1 MSILITGANGLIG
14 SDLVKKLSNKHKIF
28 GIYRTKND
36 EVKKIKNVIWIK
48 HDLKK
53 YFKKKLKPSPKFII
67 HCAVDQE
74 SSQKKSISDYIDTNV
89 TILKN
94 MANYA
99 KDNKVKLI
107 INLSSVEVYGDIKKK
122 LLDEN
127 YLPQNQNTYGLT
139 KLLSEQ
145 MLYGQKIN
153 FINIRLPGVLC
164 EPFQKKFTRPWLNN
178 VFNKMKK
185 DQDILVHNTKGKFNN
200 VIDTDEIVKFI
211 KFLIK
216 KNISIRDTFNFVSLK
231 PIILK
236 DILYIAKKKLNSKSK
251 IIEIKNYNKNSFYIS
266 TKKLEKKFKYKNQS
280 TKKIVEKY
288 LDNFIQCT
296 KTQ

>member
-1 MSILITGANGLIG
+1 MTVLITGANGLIG

-48 HDLKK
+48 YDLKK
-53 YFKKKLKPSPKFII
+53 NFKKKLKPSPKFII

-74 SSQKKSISDYIDTNV
+74 ASKKKSISDYINSNV
-89 TILKN
+89 NILKN

-178 VFNKMKK
+178 IFNKMQKN
-185 DQDILVHNTKGKFNN
+185 QNIVVHNIKSKFNN
-200 VIDTDEIVKFI
+200 VINTEEIVKFV

-216 KNISIRDTFNFVSLK
+216 KDITIRDTFNFVSLK
-231 PIILK
+231 PIVLK
-236 DILYIAKKKLNSKSK
+236 DIFNMAKKKLNSKSK
-251 IIEIKNYNKNSFYIS
+251 ITEIKDYKNNSFYIS
-266 TKKLEKKFKYKNQS
+266 TKKLEQELKYKTQS
-280 TKKIVEKY
+280 TKNIIEKH
-288 LDNFIQCT
+288 LKNLI
-296 KTQ
+296 

>member
-36 EVKKIKNVIWIK
+36 EVKKIKNVIWINY
-48 HDLKK
+48 DLKK
-53 YFKKKLKPSPKFII
+53 NFKKKLKPSPKFII
-67 HCAVDQE
+67 HCAVDQAD
-74 SSQKKSISDYIDTNV
+74 SKKKSISDYINSNV
-89 TILKN
+89 NILKN

-107 INLSSVEVYGDIKKK
+107 INLSSVDVYGDIKKK

-145 MLYGQKIN
+145 VLYGQKIN

-178 VFNKMKK
+178 VFNKMQKN
-185 DQDILVHNTKGKFNN
+185 QNIVVHNIKSKFNN
-200 VIDTDEIVKFI
+200 VIDTEEIVKFV

-216 KNISIRDTFNFVSLK
+216 KDITIRDTFNFVSLK

-236 DILYIAKKKLNSKSK
+236 DIFNIAKKKLNSKSK
-251 IIEIKNYNKNSFYIS
+251 ITEIKDYKKNSFYIS
-266 TKKLEKKFKYKNQS
+266 TKKLEQKLKYKTQS
-280 TKKIVEKY
+280 TKNIIEKY
-288 LDNFIQCT
+288 LENFI
-296 KTQ
+296 

>member
-1 MSILITGANGLIG
+1 MTILITGANGLIG

-48 HDLKK
+48 YDLKK
-53 YFKKKLKPSPKFII
+53 NFKKKLKPSPKFII
-67 HCAVDQE
+67 HCAVAQE
-74 SSQKKSISDYIDTNV
+74 TSKKKSISDYIDSNV

-145 MLYGQKIN
+145 VLYGQKIN

-178 VFNKMKK
+178 VFNKMQKN
-185 DQDILVHNTKGKFNN
+185 QNIVVHNIKSKFNN
-200 VIDTDEIVKFI
+200 VIDTEEIVKFV

-216 KNISIRDTFNFVSLK
+216 KDITIRDTFNFVSLK

-236 DILYIAKKKLNSKSK
+236 DIFNIAKKKLNSKSK
-251 IIEIKNYNKNSFYIS
+251 ITEIKDYKKNSFYIS
-266 TKKLEKKFKYKNQS
+266 TKKLEQELKYKTQP
-280 TKKIVEKY
+280 TKNIVEKY
-288 LDNFIQCT
+288 LDNLY
-296 KTQ
+296 K

>member
-1 MSILITGANGLIG
+1 MTILITGANGLIG
-14 SDLVKKLSNKHKIF
+14 SDLVKKLSNKYKIY
-28 GIYRTKND
+28 GIYRTKNE

-48 HDLKK
+48 YDLKK
-53 YFKKKLKPSPKFII
+53 NFKKKLKPSPKFII

-74 SSQKKSISDYIDTNV
+74 ASKKKSISDYIDSNV
-89 TILKN
+89 NILKN

-107 INLSSVEVYGDIKKK
+107 INLSSIDVYGDIKKK
-122 LLDEN
+122 IVDEN

-145 MLYGQKIN
+145 VLYGQKIN

-178 VFNKMKK
+178 VFNKMQKN
-185 DQDILVHNTKGKFNN
+185 QNIVVHNIKSKFNN
-200 VIDTDEIVKFI
+200 VIDTEEIVKFV

-216 KNISIRDTFNFVSLK
+216 KDITIRDTFNFVSLK

-236 DILYIAKKKLNSKSK
+236 DIFNIAKKKLNSKSK
-251 IIEIKNYNKNSFYIS
+251 ITEIKDYKNNSFYIS
-266 TKKLEKKFKYKNQS
+266 TKKLEQELKYKTQS
-280 TKKIVEKY
+280 TKNIIEKH
-288 LDNFIQCT
+288 LKNLI
-296 KTQ
+296 

>member
-48 HDLKK
+48 YDLKK
-53 YFKKKLKPSPKFII
+53 NFKKKLKPSPKFII

-74 SSQKKSISDYIDTNV
+74 ASKKKSISDYIDSNV
-89 TILKN
+89 NILKN

-107 INLSSVEVYGDIKKK
+107 INLSSVDVYGDIKKK

-127 YLPQNQNTYGLT
+127 YLPQNQNIYGLT

-145 MLYGQKIN
+145 VLYGQKIN

-178 VFNKMKK
+178 VFNKMQKN
-185 DQDILVHNTKGKFNN
+185 QNIVVHNIKSKFNN
-200 VIDTDEIVKFI
+200 VIDTEEIVKFV

-216 KNISIRDTFNFVSLK
+216 KDITIRDTFNFVSLK

-236 DILYIAKKKLNSKSK
+236 DIFNIAKKKLNSKSK
-251 IIEIKNYNKNSFYIS
+251 ITEIKDYKKNSFYIS
-266 TKKLEKKFKYKNQS
+266 TKKLEQELKYKTQS
-280 TKKIVEKY
+280 TKNVVEKY
-288 LDNFIQCT
+288 LESLY
-296 KTQ
+296 K

>member
-14 SDLVKKLSNKHKIF
+14 RDLVNKLSNKYKIF

-36 EVKKIKNVIWIK
+36 EVKKIKNVMWIR

-53 YFKKKLKPSPKFII
+53 NFKKKLRPNPKFII
-67 HCAVDQE
+67 HCAVDQVT
-74 SSQKKSISDYIDTNV
+74 SKKKRIHNYIDSNIS
-89 TILKN
+89 ILKN
-94 MANYA
+94 ITNYA

-107 INLSSVEVYGDIKKK
+107 INLSSIDVYGDIQKK

-127 YLPQNQNTYGLT
+127 YLPQNQNTYGVI
-139 KLLSEQ
+139 KLLTEQ
-145 MLYGQKIN
+145 TLYAQKIN

-164 EPFQKKFTRPWLNN
+164 EPFQKNFNRPWLNN

-185 DQDILVHNTKGKFNN
+185 NQNIAVHNIKSKFNN
-200 VIDTDEIVKFI
+200 VIDTDEIVKFV

-216 KNISIRDTFNFVSLK
+216 KNITIRDTFNFVSLK

-236 DILYIAKKKLNSKSK
+236 NIFNIAKKKIDSTSK
-251 IIEIKNYNKNSFYIS
+251 ITEIKDHKKNSFCIS
-266 TKKLEKKFKYKNQS
+266 TKKLEQKLKYKTQS
-280 TKKIVEKY
+280 TKNIIEKY
-288 LDNFIQCT
+288 LENFI
-296 KTQ
+296 

>member
-1 MSILITGANGLIG
+1 MTILITGANGLIG

-74 SSQKKSISDYIDTNV
+74 FSKKKSISDYIDSNV

-99 KDNKVKLI
+99 NDNKVKLI

-145 MLYGQKIN
+145 VLYGQKIN

-178 VFNKMKK
+178 VFNKMQKN
-185 DQDILVHNTKGKFNN
+185 QNIVVHNIKSKFNN
-200 VIDTDEIVKFI
+200 VIDTDEIVKFV

-216 KNISIRDTFNFVSLK
+216 KDITIRDTFNFVSLK

-236 DILYIAKKKLNSKSK
+236 DIFNLAKKKLNSKSK
-251 IIEIKNYNKNSFYIS
+251 ITEIKDYKKNSFYIS
-266 TKKLEKKFKYKNQS
+266 TKKLEKKLKYRAQTTKN
-280 TKKIVEKY
+280 IVEKY
-288 LDNFIQCT
+288 LENLH
-296 KTQ
+296 KS

>member
-1 MSILITGANGLIG
+1 MTILITGANGLIG
-14 SDLVKKLSNKHKIF
+14 SDLVKKLSNKYKIY

-48 HDLKK
+48 YDLKK
-53 YFKKKLKPSPKFII
+53 NFKKKLKPSPKFII

-74 SSQKKSISDYIDTNV
+74 ASKKKSISDYIDSNV

-107 INLSSVEVYGDIKKK
+107 INLSSIDVYGNIQKK
-122 LLDEN
+122 LVDEN
-127 YLPQNQNTYGLT
+127 YLPKNQNTYGLT

-145 MLYGQKIN
+145 VLYGQKIN

-178 VFNKMKK
+178 VFNKMQKN
-185 DQDILVHNTKGKFNN
+185 QDIVVHNIKGKFNN
-200 VIDTDEIVKFI
+200 VIDTEEIVKFV

-216 KNISIRDTFNFVSLK
+216 KDITIRDTFNFVSLK

-236 DILYIAKKKLNSKSK
+236 DIFNIAKKKLNSKSK
-251 IIEIKNYNKNSFYIS
+251 ITEIKDYKKNSFYIS
-266 TKKLEKKFKYKNQS
+266 TKKLEQKLKYKTQS
-280 TKKIVEKY
+280 TKNVVEKY
-288 LDNFIQCT
+288 LESLYKFNS
-296 KTQ
+296 

>member
-1 MSILITGANGLIG
+1 MTILITGANGLVG
-14 SDLVKKLSNKHKIF
+14 SRLVKKLSNKHKIF

-48 HDLKK
+48 YDLKK
-53 YFKKKLKPSPKFII
+53 NFKKKLKPSPKYII

-74 SSQKKSISDYIDTNV
+74 SSKKKSISDYIDSNG
-89 TILKN
+89 TILNN
-94 MANYA
+94 MVNYA

-107 INLSSVEVYGDIKKK
+107 INLSSMDVYGDIKKK

-127 YLPQNQNTYGLT
+127 YLPQNQKTSGLS

-145 MLYGQKIN
+145 VLYGQKIN

-178 VFNKMKK
+178 VFNKMQKN
-185 DQDILVHNTKGKFNN
+185 QNIVAHNIKSKFNS
-200 VIDTDEIVKFI
+200 VIDTEEIEKFV

-216 KNISIRDTFNFVSLK
+216 KDITIRDTFNFASLK

-236 DILYIAKKKLNSKSK
+236 DVFNIAKKKLN
-251 IIEIKNYNKNSFYIS
+251 
-266 TKKLEKKFKYKNQS
+266 LEF
-280 TKKIVEKY
+280 
-288 LDNFIQCT
+288 
-296 KTQ
+296 

>member
-14 SDLVKKLSNKHKIF
+14 RDLVNKLSNKYKIF

-36 EVKKIKNVIWIK
+36 EVKKIKNVMWIR

-53 YFKKKLKPSPKFII
+53 NFKKKLRPNPKFII
-67 HCAVDQE
+67 HCAVDQVT
-74 SSQKKSISDYIDTNV
+74 SKKKGIHNYIDSNIS
-89 TILKN
+89 ILKN
-94 MANYA
+94 IANYA

-107 INLSSVEVYGDIKKK
+107 INLSSIDVYGDIQKK

-127 YLPQNQNTYGLT
+127 YLPQNQNTYGMI

-145 MLYGQKIN
+145 TLYAQKIN

-164 EPFQKKFTRPWLNN
+164 EPFQKNFNRPWLNN

-185 DQDILVHNTKGKFNN
+185 NQNIAVHNIKSKFNN
-200 VIDTDEIVKFI
+200 VIDTDEIVKFV

-216 KNISIRDTFNFVSLK
+216 KNITIRDTFNFVSLK

-236 DILYIAKKKLNSKSK
+236 NIFNIAKKKIDSKSK
-251 IIEIKNYNKNSFYIS
+251 ITEIKDYKKNSFYIS
-266 TKKLEKKFKYKNQS
+266 TKKLEQELKYKTQS
-280 TKKIVEKY
+280 TKNIIEKY
-288 LDNFIQCT
+288 LENFI
-296 KTQ
+296 

>member
-28 GIYRTKND
+28 AIYRTKND

-53 YFKKKLKPSPKFII
+53 NFKKKLKPNPKFII
-67 HCAVDQE
+67 HCAVAQE
-74 SSQKKSISDYIDTNV
+74 TSKKKSTSDYVDINI

-94 MANYA
+94 ITNYA

-107 INLSSVEVYGDIKKK
+107 INLSSVYVYGDIKKK
-122 LLDEN
+122 ILDEN

-145 MLYGQKIN
+145 VLYGQKIN

-185 DQDILVHNTKGKFNN
+185 NQDIVVHNIKGKFNN
-200 VIDTDEIVKFI
+200 VIDTEEIVKFV

-216 KNISIRDTFNFVSLK
+216 KDITIRDTFNFVSLK

-236 DILYIAKKKLNSKSK
+236 DIFSIAKRKLNSKSK
-251 IIEIKNYNKNSFYIS
+251 IIEIKDYKKNSFYIS
-266 TKKLEKKFKYKNQS
+266 TKKLEQELKYKTQS
-280 TKKIVEKY
+280 TKNVVEKY
-288 LDNFIQCT
+288 LESL
-296 KTQ
+296 

>member
-28 GIYRTKND
+28 AIYRTKND

-48 HDLKK
+48 HDLKNN
-53 YFKKKLKPSPKFII
+53 FKKKLKPNPKFII

-74 SSQKKSISDYIDTNV
+74 TSKKKSTSDYVDINI

-94 MANYA
+94 ITNYA

-139 KLLSEQ
+139 KFLSERV
-145 MLYGQKIN
+145 LYGQKIN

-178 VFNKMKK
+178 VFNKMQKN
-185 DQDILVHNTKGKFNN
+185 QNIVVHNIKSKFNN
-200 VIDTDEIVKFI
+200 VIDTEEIVKFV

-216 KNISIRDTFNFVSLK
+216 KDITIRDTFNFVSLK

-236 DILYIAKKKLNSKSK
+236 NIFNIAKKKLNSKSK
-251 IIEIKNYNKNSFYIS
+251 ITEINDYKNNSFYIS
-266 TKKLEKKFKYKNQS
+266 TKKLEQELKYKTQF
-280 TKKIVEKY
+280 TKNIIEKY
-288 LDNFIQCT
+288 LESLYR
-296 KTQ
+296 

>member
-28 GIYRTKND
+28 AIYRTKND

-48 HDLKK
+48 HDLKNN
-53 YFKKKLKPSPKFII
+53 FKKKLKPNPKFII

-74 SSQKKSISDYIDTNV
+74 TSKKKSTSDYVDINI

-94 MANYA
+94 ITNYA

-107 INLSSVEVYGDIKKK
+107 INLSSVEVYGDIKKN

-139 KLLSEQ
+139 KFLSERV
-145 MLYGQKIN
+145 LYGQKIN

-178 VFNKMKK
+178 VFNKMQKN
-185 DQDILVHNTKGKFNN
+185 QNIVVHNIKSKFNN
-200 VIDTDEIVKFI
+200 VIDTEEIVKFV

-216 KNISIRDTFNFVSLK
+216 KDITIRDTFNFVSLK

-236 DILYIAKKKLNSKSK
+236 NIFNIAKKKLNSKSK
-251 IIEIKNYNKNSFYIS
+251 ITEINDYKNNSFYIS
-266 TKKLEKKFKYKNQS
+266 TKKLEQELKYKTQF
-280 TKKIVEKY
+280 TKNIIEKY
-288 LDNFIQCT
+288 LENFI
-296 KTQ
+296 

>member
-1 MSILITGANGLIG
+1 MTILITGANGLIG

-36 EVKKIKNVIWIK
+36 EVKKIKNVTWIK
-48 HDLKK
+48 YDLKK
-53 YFKKKLKPSPKFII
+53 NFKKKLKPSPKFII

-74 SSQKKSISDYIDTNV
+74 ASKKKSISDYIDSNV
-89 TILKN
+89 SILKN

-107 INLSSVEVYGDIKKK
+107 INLSSIDVYGDIKKN

-139 KLLSEQ
+139 KFLSERV
-145 MLYGQKIN
+145 LYGQKIN

-164 EPFQKKFTRPWLNN
+164 ELFQKKFTRPWLNN
-178 VFNKMKK
+178 VFNKMQKNK
-185 DQDILVHNTKGKFNN
+185 DIVVHNIKGKFNN
-200 VIDTDEIVKFI
+200 VIDTEEIVKFV

-216 KNISIRDTFNFVSLK
+216 KDITIRDTFNFVSLK

-236 DILYIAKKKLNSKSK
+236 DIFNITKKKLNSKSK
-251 IIEIKNYNKNSFYIS
+251 ITEIKDYKKNSFYIS
-266 TKKLEKKFKYKNQS
+266 TKKLEQELKYKTQS
-280 TKKIVEKY
+280 TKNIIEKY
-288 LDNFIQCT
+288 LENFI
-296 KTQ
+296 

>member
-1 MSILITGANGLIG
+1 MTILITGANGLIG
-14 SDLVKKLSNKHKIF
+14 SDLVKKLSNKHKIY

-36 EVKKIKNVIWIK
+36 EVKKIKNVTWIK
-48 HDLKK
+48 YDLKK
-53 YFKKKLKPSPKFII
+53 NFKKKLKPSPKFII
-67 HCAVDQE
+67 HCAVAQE
-74 SSQKKSISDYIDTNV
+74 ALKKSTSDYIVSNV

-94 MANYA
+94 IANYA

-107 INLSSVEVYGDIKKK
+107 INLSSIDVYGDVKKN

-145 MLYGQKIN
+145 MLYSQKIN

-178 VFNKMKK
+178 VFNKMQKN
-185 DQDILVHNTKGKFNN
+185 QNIVAHNIKSKFNS
-200 VIDTDEIVKFI
+200 VIDTEEIEKFV

-216 KNISIRDTFNFVSLK
+216 KDITIRDTFNFVSLK
-231 PIILK
+231 PIVLK
-236 DILYIAKKKLNSKSK
+236 DIFNMAKKKLNSKSK
-251 IIEIKNYNKNSFYIS
+251 ITEIKDYKSNSFYIS
-266 TKKLEKKFKYKNQS
+266 SKKLEQELKYKTQS
-280 TKKIVEKY
+280 TKNIIEKY
-288 LDNFIQCT
+288 LENLI
-296 KTQ
+296 

>member
-48 HDLKK
+48 YDLKK
-53 YFKKKLKPSPKFII
+53 NFKKKLKPNPKFII
-67 HCAVDQE
+67 HCAVAQE
-74 SSQKKSISDYIDTNV
+74 ALKKGTSDYIVSNV

-94 MANYA
+94 IANYA

-127 YLPQNQNTYGLT
+127 YLPQNQNIYGLT

-145 MLYGQKIN
+145 VLYGQKIN

-185 DQDILVHNTKGKFNN
+185 NQDIVVHNIKGKFNN
-200 VIDTDEIVKFI
+200 VIDTEEIVKFV

-216 KNISIRDTFNFVSLK
+216 KDITIRDTFNFVSLK

-236 DILYIAKKKLNSKSK
+236 DIFNIAKKKLNSKSK
-251 IIEIKNYNKNSFYIS
+251 ITEIKDYKKNSFYIS
-266 TKKLEKKFKYKNQS
+266 TKKLEQELKYKTQS
-280 TKKIVEKY
+280 TKNVVEKY
-288 LDNFIQCT
+288 LESLY
-296 KTQ
+296 K